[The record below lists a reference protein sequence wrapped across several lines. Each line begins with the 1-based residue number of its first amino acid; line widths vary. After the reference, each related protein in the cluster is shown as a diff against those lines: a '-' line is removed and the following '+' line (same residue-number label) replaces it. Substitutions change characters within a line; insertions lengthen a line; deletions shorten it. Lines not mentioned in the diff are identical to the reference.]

1 MNRRVL
7 SVFSV
12 LPGLLIALVFCL
24 ASVPHPAYAK
34 KQSGEYRTFTL
45 YFENDLF
52 EGTDRQ
58 YTNGV
63 KLAWISPDLS
73 GYADDPRIP
82 KWSHSIAERLPF
94 VGRPDTI
101 KTISLSIGQN
111 IYTPENIRV
120 AELLAHDRP
129 YAGISY
135 AGIGFSS
142 KDNFRM
148 DTVEINLGI
157 VGPNSYAEQIQKTV
171 HEWVGSPRPLG
182 WQNQLKNEP
191 VLNLYYERKWRF
203 KQLFWGRGWGVDL
216 IPHLGGAAGNAY
228 TGINLGSQVR
238 FGWHLPNDFGTFVIR
253 PGSDTNAPMDE
264 NDPRFN
270 EPFYRLGLHFFAGI
284 DGRCVLRNILL
295 DGNTFRSSHSVDK
308 KPLVANFVLG
318 AGIILYRFKIS
329 YARVFQTEEFYTQ
342 KEEQSYGSITISFS
356 Y

>member
-7 SVFSV
+7 PV
-12 LPGLLIALVFCL
+12 LPGLLIFLALCL
-24 ASVPHPAYAK
+24 ASAPCPAYAE
-34 KQSGEYRTFTL
+34 KQPGEYRTFTL
-45 YFENDLF
+45 YFENDVF

-63 KLAWISPDLS
+63 KLTWISPDLS

-94 VGRPDTI
+94 VGRPGTI

-111 IYTPENIRV
+111 IYTPENISV
-120 AELLAHDRP
+120 AELMTDDRP

-142 KDNFRM
+142 KDSLRM

-157 VGPNSYAEQIQKTV
+157 VGPDSYAEQIQKTV
-171 HEWVGSPRPLG
+171 HEWVGSPKPLG

-203 KQLFWGRGWGVDL
+203 KQVAMGRDWGVDL

-228 TGINLGSQVR
+228 TGINLGSHVR
-238 FGWHLPNDFGTFVIR
+238 FGWRLPNDFGTFVIR
-253 PGSDTNAPMDE
+253 PGSGTNAPIEE
-264 NDPRFN
+264 NDPRLY
-270 EPFYRLGLHFFAGI
+270 EPLNRFGMHFFAGI

-308 KPLVANFVLG
+308 NPLVANFVLG
-318 AGIILYRFKIS
+318 ASIIVHRLKFS
-329 YARVFQTEEFYTQ
+329 YARVFQTEEFYSQ
-342 KEEQSYGSITISFS
+342 KEEQSYGSITLTFS